1 MAREAEL
8 PMTAVGVE
16 KTLLEEINDL
26 VKVTH
31 ELAFQIEVLCDDAM
45 GATPEVALKATT
57 DAGGYGQFGVTIN
70 EIRSVR
76 RRVYDDIERLANFR
90 SRLGVKS

>member
-16 KTLLEEINDL
+16 KTLLEEVMDL

-31 ELAFQIEVLCDDAM
+31 ELTFQIEVLCDDAM
-45 GATPEVALKATT
+45 GATPEVAAKAAT
-57 DAGGYGQFGVTIN
+57 DAGGYGQFGVVIN

-90 SRLGVKS
+90 NRLGVKS